1 MKEAFGVLS
10 TDWREGI
17 NWQEVREWRLKR
29 ARETMKRNGLGA
41 MLLMYDENIRYV
53 TSTMTPG
60 WNQLKP
66 GLRYAVLTAGKE
78 PILYE
83 QGDIGYHI
91 REHSPWIP
99 KENVRYSYAWIKG
112 AAGPAST
119 AQVAKFSDALMND
132 LEDAGVT
139 DQPVGVDFMDLNMIR
154 AFEERGINW
163 VDGMTPMM
171 EARSIKS
178 PNEIKAMR
186 MVGSIC
192 DVTHYQL
199 SQWLK
204 PGVTEN
210 EVTAFAM
217 QYLYNIPG
225 MENVEDVIV
234 SSGPNAWPNWR
245 NHGDRIIRPG
255 DIVIIDLAALTW
267 NGFKSCV
274 YRTYCVGGKP
284 TAEHQEYYD
293 LASKWLWDSIDATKP
308 GVTTAD
314 IASKWPSAKEIWGYE
329 EEDEAAA
336 NLWGHGLGL
345 AQYDQPVI
353 SRIWSLDHPQEIQ
366 PGMVFALET
375 QHGKLHEFGVRL
387 EEMLV
392 VNETGIEML
401 STFKSHEIICTG

>member
-1 MKEAFGVLS
+1 MKEAFGVLA

-17 NWQEVREWRLKR
+17 NWQEVREWRLRR
-29 ARETMKRNGLGA
+29 AREAMRRHGLGA

-66 GLRYAVLTAGKE
+66 GLRYAVLAEGKE

-119 AQVAKFSDALMND
+119 AQVAKFTNALVND

-139 DQPVGVDFMDLNMIR
+139 DQPLGVDFMDLNMIR
-154 AFEERGINW
+154 AFEERGLNW

-178 PNEIKAMR
+178 PNEQKAMQ

-192 DVTHYQL
+192 DVTHYEL
-199 SQWLK
+199 TQWLK

-210 EVTAFAM
+210 EVTAFTM
-217 QYLYNIPG
+217 EYLYNFPG

-255 DIVIIDLAALTW
+255 DIVIIDLAALT
-267 NGFKSCV
+267 
-274 YRTYCVGGKP
+274 
-284 TAEHQEYYD
+284 
-293 LASKWLWDSIDATKP
+293 
-308 GVTTAD
+308 
-314 IASKWPSAKEIWGYE
+314 
-329 EEDEAAA
+329 
-336 NLWGHGLGL
+336 
-345 AQYDQPVI
+345 
-353 SRIWSLDHPQEIQ
+353 
-366 PGMVFALET
+366 
-375 QHGKLHEFGVRL
+375 
-387 EEMLV
+387 
-392 VNETGIEML
+392 
-401 STFKSHEIICTG
+401 